1 MTRASVFSDEQIA
14 DYRENGFLVV
24 RNVLPSGETD
34 TLRKIAEEQA
44 ECNASPSSLEY
55 PEPGKYTVS
64 GNTMS
69 AHPGLAPIA
78 EHPTI
83 VHCIESL
90 LGEQAHL
97 AAFVAYVRTPGD
109 KGANPHNDYKRW
121 RPVGSSMNWL
131 FAIVP
136 LTDFDTEH
144 GPLLVSP
151 KSHKLHQ
158 VIDPNAKILDVTP
171 PDRNKLPDFVDP
183 ELKAGDLLLLNMYTW
198 HWAPGGTG
206 GKFRSGIFHKYCAV
220 NAPPAAG
227 HYPYNEAAYRSL
239 SDAGKRLLA
248 LHSDAPLTTTRLL
261 VERESSRE
269 PAYFLL
275 SDHETQ
281 AWQLPSGKSREEEDG
296 IGWDVGS
303 RIAFMQTLTQEQFGV
318 DVPWMSYISD
328 HEERDGLCRVYG
340 YPDENGH
347 FDTLTK
353 SNTRCGWFTSE
364 DAQDMLGEESEIGDI
379 IRTWRRG
386 DVVRGKG
393 VAFGQKERQFV

>member
-1 MTRASVFSDEQIA
+1 MADTNVLSNEQIS
-14 DYRENGFLVV
+14 DYRENGFLVI
-24 RNVLPSGETD
+24 RNVLSLDETV
-34 TLRKIAEEQA
+34 TLREIAEAQA
-44 ECNASPSSLEY
+44 ECNAAESSLEY

-69 AHPGLAPIA
+69 AHPKLAPIA

-109 KGANPHNDYKRW
+109 KGSNPHNDYKRW

-136 LTDFDTEH
+136 LTDFDAEH

-151 KSHKLHQ
+151 KSHELHQ
-158 VIDPNAKILDVTP
+158 VIDPDAKILDVTP
-171 PDRNKLPDFVDP
+171 PDKSKLPEFINP

-220 NAPPAAG
+220 SAPPAAG
-227 HYPYNEAAYRSL
+227 HYPYNEAAHRSL

-248 LHSDAPLTTTRLL
+248 FHSDAPLTTTRLL
-261 VERESSRE
+261 VERESSQE

-275 SDHETQ
+275 YDSETQ
-281 AWQLPSGKSREEEDG
+281 AWQLPGGRSWEEDE
-296 IGWDVGS
+296 IGWDDGN
-303 RIAFMQTLTQEQFGV
+303 RIASMQTLTQKQLGV
-318 DVPWMSYISD
+318 ETPWMSYIAD
-328 HEERDGLCRVYG
+328 HEQQDGLCRVYG

-347 FDTLTK
+347 FDALTK
-353 SNTRCGWFTSE
+353 DNTRCGWFTSE
-364 DAQDMLGEESEIGDI
+364 EAQDMLGEDAHIGDI
-379 IRTWRRG
+379 IHAWQRE

-393 VAFGQKERQFV
+393 VAFGQRERQFE

>member
-1 MTRASVFSDEQIA
+1 MTQVSVLSDVQIA
-14 DYRENGFLVV
+14 DYRENGFHVI
-24 RNVLPSGETD
+24 RNVLSPGETL
-34 TLRKIAEEQA
+34 TLRKIVEEQA
-44 ECNASPSSLEY
+44 ACNASAPSLEY

-69 AHPGLAPIA
+69 AHPKLAPIA

-83 VHCIESL
+83 VHCIECL

-136 LTDFDTEH
+136 LTDFDIEH
-144 GPLLVSP
+144 GPLRVSP

-206 GKFRSGIFHKYCAV
+206 RKFRSGIFHKYCAV
-220 NAPPAAG
+220 SAPPAAG

-239 SDAGKRLLA
+239 SDTGKRLLA
-248 LHSDAPLTTTRLL
+248 LHSDAPLATTRLL
-261 VERESSRE
+261 VERGSPQE

-275 SDHETQ
+275 YDHETQ
-281 AWQLPSGKSREEEDG
+281 AWQLPGGEGREEEDG

-303 RIAFMQTLTQEQFGV
+303 RIAFMQTLTQKQLGV
-318 DVPWMSYISD
+318 EVPWMSYIAD
-328 HEERDGLCRVYG
+328 YEKRDGLCRVYG
-340 YPDENGH
+340 YPDENGY
-347 FDTLTK
+347 FDALTK
-353 SNTRCGWFTSE
+353 GNNRCGWFTSE
-364 DAQDMLGEESEIGDI
+364 DAQNMLGEDARIGEIIQAWHREDI
-379 IRTWRRG
+379 
-386 DVVRGKG
+386 VRGKG
-393 VAFGQKERQFV
+393 VAFNQKERQFV